1 MASPI
6 DYGAVD
12 VPPDK
17 PASEY
22 TYAQRRSEILA
33 LIRKAGHPRLI
44 NQRRL
49 SDRYNCTPQ
58 NINKDMKK
66 LASYV
71 DETLG
76 DRRTLNTQTTVE
88 RAIEGLLDEAEWRK
102 AAKTALEYDE
112 WIRETKELDELE
124 ERIVHIE
131 ERREWAKY
139 R

>member
-6 DYGAVD
+6 NYGAVD
-12 VPPDK
+12 VPTDK

-22 TYAQRRSEILA
+22 TYAQRRGEILD
-33 LIRKAGHPRLI
+33 LIRKAGHPRRI

-49 SDRYNCTPQ
+49 AARYDCSPQ

-76 DRRTLNTQTTVE
+76 DRRELNTQTTVE
-88 RAIEGLLDEAEWRK
+88 RAIEGLLDEEEWRK

-112 WIRETKELDELE
+112 WIRETKELDELV
-124 ERIVHIE
+124 ERIEEIE